1 MPEKLEP
8 KKVSDSF
15 TTMSE
20 LVMPNDTNPQNNLM
34 GGNMLR
40 WMDIACAICA
50 GKHCARPVVT
60 ASVDN
65 VAFGSAI
72 RNGEVIT
79 LEARVTR
86 AFTTSLEIFVE
97 VFAATMQGTNPRK
110 THSAYFTFVALDKD
124 NGKPVAVHPVIPLT
138 EIEQQRYD
146 SAMRRR
152 ELRLVLA
159 GRMKPEQ
166 ATHLRELFDGSSSK

>member
-1 MPEKLEP
+1 MSDRPAP
-8 KKVSDSF
+8 KRVAESF

-20 LVMPNDTNPQNNLM
+20 LVMPNDTNPQDNLM

-40 WMDIACAICA
+40 WMDICCAICA

-65 VAFGSAI
+65 VAFNSAI

-79 LEARVTR
+79 LEASVTR
-86 AFTTSLEIFVE
+86 AFNTSVEVYVE
-97 VFAATMQGTNPRK
+97 VFAASMQGTDPRR
-110 THSAYFTFVALDKD
+110 THHAYFTFVALDKD
-124 NGKPVAVHPVIPLT
+124 NGSPTAVPQVIPLT
-138 EIEQQRYD
+138 ETEQQRHE
-146 SAMRRR
+146 AALRRR

-159 GRMKPEQ
+159 GRMKP
-166 ATHLRELFDGSSSK
+166 ADASHLQDLFNGRV

>member
-1 MPEKLEP
+1 MTKEKP
-8 KKVSDSF
+8 AGKKVADSF

-50 GKHCARPVVT
+50 GRHCAKPVVT

-79 LEARVTR
+79 LEASVTR
-86 AFTTSLEIFVE
+86 AFNTSVEVFVE
-97 VFAATMQGTNPRK
+97 VFAATMQGTNPRR

-124 NGKPVAVHPVIPLT
+124 NGIPVPCPAVIPLN
-138 EIEQQRYD
+138 EIEQQRYN

-152 ELRLVLA
+152 ELRLILA
-159 GRMKPEQ
+159 GRMKPAE
-166 ATHLRELFDGSSSK
+166 ATHLKELF

>member
-1 MPEKLEP
+1 MSRPAP
-8 KKVSDSF
+8 KRVADSF

-20 LVMPNDTNPQNNLM
+20 LVMPNDTNPQDNLM

-40 WMDIACAICA
+40 WMDICCAICA

-65 VAFGSAI
+65 VAFQSPI

-79 LEARVTR
+79 LEASVTR
-86 AFTTSLEIFVE
+86 AFTTSIEVYVE
-97 VFAATMQGTNPRK
+97 VFAAAMQGTHPRR
-110 THSAYFTFVALDKD
+110 THHAYFTFVALDKD
-124 NGKPVAVHPVIPLT
+124 NGSPVPVPELLPLT
-138 EIEQQRYD
+138 EIEQQRY
-146 SAMRRR
+146 AAALRRR

-159 GRMKPEQ
+159 GRMKPSEASQ
-166 ATHLRELFDGSSSK
+166 LQELFATP

>member
-1 MPEKLEP
+1 MPDRPAP
-8 KKVSDSF
+8 KRVADSR
-15 TTMSE
+15 TIMSE

-65 VAFGSAI
+65 VAFGSPI
-72 RNGEVIT
+72 RNGEVVT
-79 LEARVTR
+79 LEATVTR
-86 AFTTSLEIFVE
+86 AFNTSLEVYVE
-97 VFAATMQGTNPRK
+97 ASAATMQGDNPRR

-124 NGKPVAVHPVIPLT
+124 NGTPVPCPEVIPLT
-138 EIEQQRYD
+138 EIEEQRF
-146 SAMRRR
+146 AAALRRR

-159 GRMKPEQ
+159 GRMKPADAKNLKEI
-166 ATHLRELFDGSSSK
+166 FGS

>member
-1 MPEKLEP
+1 MSRPPAKRVAE
-8 KKVSDSF
+8 SF

-20 LVMPNDTNPQNNLM
+20 LVMPNDTNPQDNLM

-40 WMDIACAICA
+40 WMDICCAICA

-65 VAFGSAI
+65 VAFNSAI

-79 LEARVTR
+79 LEASVTR
-86 AFTTSLEIFVE
+86 AFNTSIEVYVE
-97 VFAATMQGTNPRK
+97 VFAASMQGTDPRR
-110 THSAYFTFVALDKD
+110 THHAYFTFVALNKD
-124 NGKPVAVHPVIPLT
+124 NGSPVEVPQLLPLT
-138 EIEQQRYD
+138 EIEQQRYEA
-146 SAMRRR
+146 AMNRR

-159 GRMKPEQ
+159 GRMKPEN
-166 ATHLRELFDGSSSK
+166 APRLKELFKN

>member
-1 MPEKLEP
+1 MPKRP
-8 KKVSDSF
+8 PAKKVSESV

-50 GKHCARPVVT
+50 GKHCGKAVVT

-65 VAFGSAI
+65 VAFGSVI

-79 LEARVTR
+79 IEASVTR
-86 AFTTSLEIFVE
+86 AFNTSVEIFAE
-97 VFAATMQGTNPRK
+97 VFAASMQGTNPRR
-110 THSAYFTFVALDKD
+110 THSAYFTFVALDKE
-124 NGKPVAVHPVIPLT
+124 NGKPTLVPEVIPLT
-138 EIEQQRYD
+138 EIEQQRFD

-159 GRMKPEQ
+159 GRMKPEE
-166 ATHLRELFDGSSSK
+166 AVHLKELF

>member
-1 MPEKLEP
+1 MPS
-8 KKVSDSF
+8 KKPAAKRVSESF

-50 GKHCARPVVT
+50 GKHTGRAVVT

-72 RNGEVIT
+72 KNGEVIT
-79 LEARVTR
+79 LEASVTR
-86 AFTTSLEIFVE
+86 AFNTSLEIFVE
-97 VFAATMQGTNPRK
+97 VFAASMQGTNPRK

-124 NGKPVAVHPVIPLT
+124 NGKPVPAPDVIPLN

-159 GRMKPEQ
+159 GRMKPEE
-166 ATHLRELFDGSSSK
+166 ATHLREIF

>member
-1 MPEKLEP
+1 MDLERP
-8 KKVSDSF
+8 AAKRVSESL
-15 TTMSE
+15 TTMTE
-20 LVMPNDTNPQNNLM
+20 LVMPNDTNPMNNLM

-50 GKHCARPVVT
+50 GKHTGRAVVT

-65 VAFGSAI
+65 VAFGSVI
-72 RNGEVIT
+72 KVGEVIT
-79 LEARVTR
+79 LEASVTR
-86 AFTTSLEIFVE
+86 GFNTSIEVFVE
-97 VFAATMQGTNPRK
+97 VFAASMQGTNPRK

-124 NGKPVAVHPVIPLT
+124 NGKPVPAPDVIPLT

-159 GRMKPEQ
+159 GRLKPEE
-166 ATHLRELFDGSSSK
+166 AVHLKEIF

>member
-1 MPEKLEP
+1 MAERPAP
-8 KKVSDSF
+8 KKVSESF

-40 WMDIACAICA
+40 WMDICCAICA
-50 GKHCARPVVT
+50 GKHCARPIVT

-79 LEARVTR
+79 LEASVTR
-86 AFTTSLEIFVE
+86 AFNTSVEVYVE
-97 VFAATMQGTNPRK
+97 VFAASMQGTHPRR
-110 THSAYFTFVALDKD
+110 THNAYFTFVALDKD
-124 NGKPVAVHPVIPLT
+124 NGKPTQVPEVLPLT
-138 EIEQQRYD
+138 EIEEQRY
-146 SAMRRR
+146 AGALRRR

-159 GRMKPEQ
+159 GRMKPEE
-166 ATHLRELFDGSSSK
+166 AGNLREIFD

>member
-1 MPEKLEP
+1 MPTDRPAP
-8 KKVSDSF
+8 KKVSESF

-40 WMDIACAICA
+40 WMDICCAICA
-50 GKHCARPVVT
+50 GKHCAKPIVT

-65 VAFGSAI
+65 VAFGSPI

-79 LEARVTR
+79 LEASVTR
-86 AFTTSLEIFVE
+86 AFNTSVEVYVE
-97 VFAATMQGTNPRK
+97 VFAATMQGTEPRR
-110 THSAYFTFVALDKD
+110 THNAYFTFVALDKD
-124 NGKPVAVHPVIPLT
+124 NGTPTPVPQVIPLT
-138 EIEQQRYD
+138 EVEETRY
-146 SAMRRR
+146 AAAQRRR

-159 GRMKPEQ
+159 GRLRPEE
-166 ATHLRELFDGSSSK
+166 AGNLKELFA

>member
-1 MPEKLEP
+1 MTDRQAP
-8 KKVSDSF
+8 KRVAESF

-20 LVMPNDTNPQNNLM
+20 LVMPNDTNPQDNLM

-40 WMDIACAICA
+40 WMDICCAICA

-65 VAFGSAI
+65 VAFNSAI

-79 LEARVTR
+79 LEACVTR
-86 AFTTSLEIFVE
+86 AFNTSIEVYVE
-97 VFAATMQGTNPRK
+97 VFAATMQGTDPRR
-110 THSAYFTFVALDKD
+110 THHAYFTFVALDKD
-124 NGKPVAVHPVIPLT
+124 NGSPAAVPQLIPLT
-138 EIEQQRYD
+138 ETEQQRY
-146 SAMRRR
+146 AAALRRR

-159 GRMKPEQ
+159 GRMKPSE
-166 ATHLRELFDGSSSK
+166 ASHLQEIFTSGS